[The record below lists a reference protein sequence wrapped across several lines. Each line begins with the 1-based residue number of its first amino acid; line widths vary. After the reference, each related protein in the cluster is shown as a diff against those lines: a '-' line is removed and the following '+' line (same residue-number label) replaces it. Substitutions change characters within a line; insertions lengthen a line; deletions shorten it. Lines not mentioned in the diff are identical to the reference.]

1 MSYPIERLCKD
12 ALNQIG
18 FADYVF
24 DSNPEQIASIAAQLN
39 SMMANWNGQGIYL
52 GYPIM
57 SDPSMIDVNQDCNL
71 PVFAI
76 EPVYL
81 SLCKR
86 ISPSFGKTCAP
97 ELNANIY
104 QSFNS
109 MLSHLAVI
117 YNKPWPNTLPSGA
130 GNRRSTWGGSGIGQ
144 VFLTNGVSQ

>member
-1 MSYPIERLCKD
+1 MAYPISRLCLD

-24 DSNPEQIASIAAQLN
+24 DSNPQQIASIAAQLN
-39 SMMANWNGQGIYL
+39 SMMANWNGQGIVL

-57 SDPSMIDVNQDCNL
+57 SDPSLIDINQDCNL

-76 EPVYL
+76 EPTYL
-81 SLCKR
+81 MLCKR

-104 QSFNS
+104 QSFNA
-109 MLSHLAVI
+109 MISHLSVI
-117 YNKPWPNTLPSGA
+117 GTKQWPNTLPSGA
-130 GNRRSTWGGSGIGQ
+130 GNKRNNWGGTGIGQ
-144 VFLTNGVSQ
+144 VYLNNSSP